1 MKKNFKI
8 NRRARRDMLCPN
20 GPGPDKE
27 REEELLEQEFEAR
40 REDGGDE
47 Q

>member
-8 NRRARRDMLCPN
+8 NERARRDMMCPN

-27 REEELLEQEFEAR
+27 REEERLERQFEAR
-40 REDGGDE
+40 RLEE
-47 Q
+47 IEPM